1 MVKKLIYVPLNDID
15 EHIGETVITEGII
28 EVIYPIK
35 EDFLHHYIFLDSM
48 SPVQRSIYMMMDTEK
63 RRYIISGGNR
73 SVYLLNA
80 PLYFYE
86 GQRIRLIA
94 KVIRY
99 RKGAALKFKKLL

>member
-1 MVKKLIYVPLNDID
+1 MKKLIYVSLRNIN
-15 EHIGETVITEGII
+15 EHIGKIIITEGTI
-28 EVIYPIK
+28 EVVYPIK

-48 SPVQRSIYMMMDTEK
+48 SPVQRSIYMMMNTEK
-63 RRYIISGGNR
+63 RRYILSNANR

-80 PLYFYE
+80 PPYFYE

-99 RKGAALKFKKLL
+99 RKGVALKFKKLL